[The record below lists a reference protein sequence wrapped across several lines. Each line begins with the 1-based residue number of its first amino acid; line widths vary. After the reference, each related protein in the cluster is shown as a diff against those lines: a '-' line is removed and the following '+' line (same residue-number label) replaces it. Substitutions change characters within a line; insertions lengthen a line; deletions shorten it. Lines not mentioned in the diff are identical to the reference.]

1 MLKCFHAALS
11 IVSRFIAMIFLL
23 WLGPTQA
30 HAQEVIM
37 LPTYY
42 EITQQNTTIGSV
54 ALDRDL
60 LYDKT
65 IVTLIDGQIQ
75 YNLQNATDPK
85 SSYVFNYL
93 GVEFSVTQA
102 GTYYLGQS
110 KAPTDTLMLLYKD
123 SFDAKNITQNL
134 IAANDDWY
142 RFRDAS
148 NKSMSAYNVG
158 DDCVSIQDNYF
169 SQYRCVNLPGH
180 ILKLDKCGAGARNCP
195 GLFATLDVGKYVIII
210 TTFRSSDSS
219 GLSLPETFWCYGG
232 ACTFTKTIAP
242 PKTEDPKPVDPA
254 PPAEPKPAD
263 PQPPAEQ
270 PQPTD
275 PAKPT
280 DSTQTDKNTPDNT
293 TTTNNTTT
301 TPSTKGPSPLFTLL
315 SVYEGGSALH
325 RLMAQRLS
333 LLANVTEFDC
343 TSFSRDGYCVSFRL
357 RSSTTSSQSEGGGL
371 MTLAYRATS
380 HIRAGLITDLT
391 VTPRDQNGF
400 QFRDERPTVGAF
412 LIYGSPEHR
421 GFGAKLSG
429 AWQTSVIRYTRG
441 NYFETE
447 PGSGKAVIAGYSGRA
462 EISYGFAPRA
472 QIRLTPFMAFRRT
485 ILGRGGYREDETGTV
500 KTPLTYLPF
509 NLHTSTAIAG
519 LRAAAMVTE
528 QFGIMFAISVERDL
542 VRRRSDI
549 TASSSSPDIPT
560 IDLPFGRA
568 KLNPYFSVN
577 LGFSWEVA
585 PKQYL
590 TAQANLRA
598 QPGLA
603 TPSVTTLLGYQVSF

>member
-11 IVSRFIAMIFLL
+11 IVSRFIATLFLL
-23 WLGPTQA
+23 WLGHSQA

-37 LPTYY
+37 LPTFY
-42 EITQQNTTIGSV
+42 EITQQNTTIGNV

-60 LYDKT
+60 LYDYN

-75 YNLQNATDPK
+75 YNLQNATNPK
-85 SSYVFNYL
+85 ASYVFNYL

-110 KAPTDTLMLLYKD
+110 KAPTDTLLLLYKD

-142 RFRDAS
+142 RFRDAN
-148 NKSMSAYNVG
+148 NKGMTNYNVG
-158 DDCVSIQDNYF
+158 DDCVSIPGDYF
-169 SQYRCVNLPGH
+169 SQYRCINLPGH

-195 GLFATLDVGKYVIII
+195 GLFATLDAGKYVIII
-210 TTFRSSDSS
+210 TTFRSTDSS

-232 ACTFTKTIAP
+232 ACTFTKTIVP

-254 PPAEPKPAD
+254 PPADPKPLDPTKPAD
-263 PQPPAEQ
+263 P
-270 PQPTD
+270 PQTN
-275 PAKPT
+275 
-280 DSTQTDKNTPDNT
+280 KNAPDNEP
-293 TTTNNTTT
+293 TTNNTTIA
-301 TPSTKGPSPLFTLL
+301 PSNKGPTPLFTLF
-315 SVYEGGSALH
+315 SVYEGGLALH

-343 TSFSRDGYCVSFRL
+343 TSFGQDGYCVSFRL
-357 RSSTTSSQSEGGGL
+357 RSSIASSQSEGGGL

-391 VTPRDQNGF
+391 VTPRDQDGF

-412 LIYGSPEHR
+412 LIYGSPDHR
-421 GFGAKLSG
+421 GFGAKISG
-429 AWQTSVIRYTRG
+429 AWQTSLIRYTRG

-447 PGSGKAVIAGYSGRA
+447 PGSGKAAMAGYAARA

-472 QIRLTPFMAFRRT
+472 QIRITPFMAFRRT
-485 ILGRGGYREDETGTV
+485 ILGRDGYREDQTDTV

-509 NLHTSTAIAG
+509 NIHASTAIAG
-519 LRAAAMVTE
+519 LRAAAMMTE
-528 QFGIMFAISVERDL
+528 QFGVMFTISVERDL

-549 TASSSSPDIPT
+549 AALSASPDLPM
-560 IDLPFGRA
+560 IDLPFGRTRLSPFVA
-568 KLNPYFSVN
+568 GN
-577 LGFSWEVA
+577 LGLSWEIA

-590 TAQANLRA
+590 TTQANVRA
-598 QPGLA
+598 QPGIA
-603 TPSVTTLLGYQVSF
+603 TPSVTTTLGYQVSF